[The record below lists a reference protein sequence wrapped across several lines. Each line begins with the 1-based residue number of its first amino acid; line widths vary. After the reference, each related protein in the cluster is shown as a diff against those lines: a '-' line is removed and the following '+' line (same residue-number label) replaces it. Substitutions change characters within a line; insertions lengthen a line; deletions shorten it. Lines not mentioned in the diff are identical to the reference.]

1 MEEHE
6 WFHAQQEIHC
16 STTICLPL
24 EHHTLGATEQLG
36 ELELVRAQEQ
46 QPGLTQ
52 ELELVWTQE
61 QQLGSIQELPQGLV
75 QDPHLW

>member
-1 MEEHE
+1 MEEHK
-6 WFHAQQEIHC
+6 WLHAQQEIHC

-46 QPGLTQ
+46 EPGST
-52 ELELVWTQE
+52 
-61 QQLGSIQELPQGLV
+61 QELPQGLV